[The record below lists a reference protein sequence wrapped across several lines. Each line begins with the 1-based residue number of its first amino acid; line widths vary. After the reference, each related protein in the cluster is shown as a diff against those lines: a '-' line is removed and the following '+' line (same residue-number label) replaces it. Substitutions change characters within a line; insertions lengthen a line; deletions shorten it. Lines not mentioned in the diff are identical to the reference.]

1 MDFGGKVAE
10 NGLNEAVLR
19 PRERS
24 EMEKR
29 KEKRFVEQA
38 DVLIKD
44 ECLARHKATDGVVYG
59 CTRDISLS
67 GACVI
72 SQQVFPVGCVWRL
85 LIDLK
90 RTDEFLRVDGKVLW
104 VKKSKSAPRFV
115 IGVEFLHRYP
125 DTIRLLIKHL
135 YGREGEIPAPV
146 S

>member
-1 MDFGGKVAE
+1 
-10 NGLNEAVLR
+10 
-19 PRERS
+19 
-24 EMEKR
+24 MEKR
-29 KEKRFVEQA
+29 REKRFLEQD

-72 SQQVFPVGCVWRL
+72 SQQVFPVGCVWRM

-90 RTDEFLRVDGKVLW
+90 KPDEFLRVDGKVLW

-135 YGREGEIPAPV
+135 YGREGEVPAPV

>member
-1 MDFGGKVAE
+1 
-10 NGLNEAVLR
+10 
-19 PRERS
+19 
-24 EMEKR
+24 MEKR
-29 KEKRFVEQA
+29 KEKRFIEQD

-44 ECLARHKATDGVVYG
+44 ERLALHAGSDGVVYG
-59 CTRDISLS
+59 FTGDISLS
-67 GACVI
+67 GARII
-72 SQQVFPVGCVWRL
+72 SQQVFPVGCVWRI

-104 VKKSKSAPRFV
+104 VKKCKNAQRFV

-135 YGREGEIPAPV
+135 YGREGDVPAAV